1 MSMLDI
7 IVLLVL
13 ILAVV
18 RGLMRG
24 MVDTLF
30 SLAAWMLA
38 FVLGKWGALMVAPL
52 LPIGITN
59 PAIRYF
65 AGFAVVF
72 LVVLVSVLLLGHA
85 LASLVKA
92 AGLNNADKVLG
103 GVMGLAKGLVILV
116 GLTLAA
122 GLTSLPRTDFW
133 KQAALSNS
141 LQAMAISVLPLI
153 PADVAKYIRFDNVA
167 LTNLMDGCTACAG

>member
-13 ILAVV
+13 VLTVV

-30 SLAAWMLA
+30 SLMAWILA
-38 FVLGKWGALMVAPL
+38 FALGRWGALLVAPW
-52 LPIGITN
+52 LPAGIES
-59 PAIRYF
+59 PGIRYF

-72 LVVLVSVLLLGHA
+72 LVVLISVLLLGHI
-85 LASLVKA
+85 LSSLVKA
-92 AGLNNADKVLG
+92 VGLGGVDKVLG
-103 GVMGLAKGLVILV
+103 GVLGMTKGLVILV

-133 KQAALSNS
+133 KQARLSGS
-141 LQAMAISVLPLI
+141 LQAMAQHALPLV
-153 PADVAKYIRFDNVA
+153 PVDVAKYIHFE
-167 LTNLMDGCTACAG
+167 

>member
-1 MSMLDI
+1 MLDL
-7 IVLLVL
+7 IVVLVL
-13 ILAVV
+13 VLSVV

-30 SLAAWMLA
+30 SLAAWILA
-38 FVLGKWGALMVAPL
+38 FVLGKWGALWVAPM
-52 LPIGITN
+52 LPIGVEN

-72 LVVLVSVLLLGHA
+72 LVVLIGVLLLGHV
-85 LASLVKA
+85 LATLVKA
-92 AGLNNADKVLG
+92 AGLGGADKVLG
-103 GVMGLAKGLVILV
+103 GALGLAKGLVILT

-133 KQAALSNS
+133 KQAALSGS
-141 LQAMAISVLPLI
+141 LQAMASRAMPLV
-153 PADVAKYIRFDNVA
+153 PADVAKYVRFE
-167 LTNLMDGCTACAG
+167 

>member
-1 MSMLDI
+1 MTLLDL

-13 ILAVV
+13 LLTVV

-24 MVDTLF
+24 LVDTLF
-30 SLAAWMLA
+30 SLAAWVLA
-38 FVLGKWGALMVAPL
+38 FLLGKWGALMVAPL
-52 LPIGITN
+52 LPIGIDN
-59 PAIRYF
+59 PGIRYF

-72 LVVLVSVLLLGHA
+72 LVVLIGVLLLGHA

-92 AGLNNADKVLG
+92 VGLGGADKMLG
-103 GVMGLAKGLVILV
+103 GVVGLAKGLVILT

-133 KQAALSNS
+133 KQAALSGS
-141 LQAMAISVLPLI
+141 LQALAQRALPLV
-153 PADVAKYIRFDNVA
+153 PADVAKYVRFE
-167 LTNLMDGCTACAG
+167 

>member
-1 MSMLDI
+1 MSLLDLI
-7 IVLLVL
+7 ILLVL
-13 ILAVV
+13 ILTVV

-24 MVDTLF
+24 MIDTLF

-38 FVLGKWGALMVAPL
+38 FMMGKWGALVAAPL
-52 LPIGITN
+52 LPIGIEN

-65 AGFAVVF
+65 ASFTAIF
-72 LVVLVSVLLLGHA
+72 LVVLIGVLLLGHA

-92 AGLNNADKVLG
+92 VGLGSADTLLG
-103 GVMGLAKGLVILV
+103 GVLGLAKGGVILV

-133 KQAALSNS
+133 KQAMLSGS
-141 LQAMAISVLPLI
+141 LQAMAQHVLPLL
-153 PADVAKYIRFDNVA
+153 PADVAQHVRFE
-167 LTNLMDGCTACAG
+167 

>member
-1 MSMLDI
+1 MSMLDL

-30 SLAAWMLA
+30 SLAAWVLA

-52 LPIGITN
+52 LPIGIEN

-72 LVVLVSVLLLGHA
+72 LLVLIGVLLLGHA
-85 LASLVKA
+85 LASLVRA
-92 AGLNNADKVLG
+92 VGLGSADKVLG
-103 GVMGLAKGLVILV
+103 GVLGLAKGLVILI

-133 KQAALSNS
+133 KQARLSNS
-141 LQAMAISVLPLI
+141 LQAMAQLSLPLL
-153 PADVAKYIRFDNVA
+153 PADMAKYVRFE
-167 LTNLMDGCTACAG
+167 

>member
-13 ILAVV
+13 VLTVV

-24 MVDTLF
+24 MIDTLF
-30 SLAAWMLA
+30 SLAAWVLA
-38 FVLGKWGALMVAPL
+38 FLLGKWGALVVAPL
-52 LPIGITN
+52 LPIGVEN

-65 AGFAVVF
+65 AGFAVIF
-72 LVVLVSVLLLGHA
+72 LVVLIGVLLLGHV

-92 AGLNNADKVLG
+92 AGLGSADKVLG
-103 GVMGLAKGLVILV
+103 GVLGLTKGLVILV

-122 GLTSLPRTDFW
+122 GLTSLPRTEFW
-133 KQAALSNS
+133 KQAALSGT
-141 LQAMAISVLPLI
+141 LQTMALRALPLL
-153 PADVAKYIRFDNVA
+153 PDDMAKYVRFE
-167 LTNLMDGCTACAG
+167 

>member
-1 MSMLDI
+1 MSMLDL

-30 SLAAWMLA
+30 SLAAWILA
-38 FVLGKWGALMVAPL
+38 FLLGKWGALMVAPL
-52 LPIGITN
+52 LPIAIEN

-72 LVVLVSVLLLGHA
+72 LVVLIGVLLLGHA

-92 AGLNNADKVLG
+92 AGLGGTDKLLG
-103 GVMGLAKGLVILV
+103 GVLGLAKGLVILI

-133 KQAALSNS
+133 KQASLSHS
-141 LQAMAISVLPLI
+141 LQVMAQFALPLL
-153 PADVAKYIRFDNVA
+153 PADMAKYVRFE
-167 LTNLMDGCTACAG
+167 